1 MTAISL
7 LSDADMARVTKR
19 ISHEII
25 ERNNGAKNIVLVG
38 VLRRGAL
45 FANRL
50 KKAIKSIEG
59 ISVPVYSLDITDA
72 RDDVTLEETRNH
84 LLNENI
90 SGVELV
96 EEIKR
101 EIYPPEISSVSNID
115 LENFN
120 VVIVDD
126 VLFTGRTIRACMQ
139 IISGISRPK
148 TIQLAV
154 MIDRGHRELPIKADY
169 VGKNIQTN
177 RMERVNMK
185 MTELDDVDLVELVK
199 PNLG

>member
-177 RMERVNMK
+177 RIERVNMK

>member
-59 ISVPVYSLDITDA
+59 ISVPVYSLDIADA